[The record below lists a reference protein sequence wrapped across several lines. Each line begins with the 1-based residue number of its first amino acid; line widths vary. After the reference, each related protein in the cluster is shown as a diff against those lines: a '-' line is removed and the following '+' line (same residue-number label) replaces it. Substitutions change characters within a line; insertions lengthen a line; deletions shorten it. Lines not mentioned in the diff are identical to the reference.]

1 MRKKISLRQGFA
13 IAVVGVFVLLLGG
26 CRDKKQGTAEAVLPD
41 APDEAM
47 VADSALYGSC
57 GEGTTMN
64 LLELLTDAG
73 DTLRFVI
80 DDAGDDVPTV
90 MGGMLVGDRMTVVAG
105 PTIDGDRYADKVVNL
120 TTLQGKWTSLDKNFE
135 IEEGGVVR
143 SDVKAETNPW
153 TSWKMLNGQ
162 LLLNRDTFS
171 INALGNDTLALENG
185 EGIFVYKRH

>member
-1 MRKKISLRQGFA
+1 
-13 IAVVGVFVLLLGG
+13 
-26 CRDKKQGTAEAVLPD
+26 
-41 APDEAM
+41 
-47 VADSALYGSC
+47 
-57 GEGTTMN
+57 MN

-90 MGGMLVGDRMTVVAG
+90 MGGMLVGDRMAVVAG
-105 PTIDGDRYADKVVNL
+105 PAIDGERYADKVVNL

-153 TSWKMLNGQ
+153 TSWKMLNGK

-171 INALGNDTLALENG
+171 INVLGNDTLALEND
-185 EGIFVYKRH
+185 EGIYVYKRR